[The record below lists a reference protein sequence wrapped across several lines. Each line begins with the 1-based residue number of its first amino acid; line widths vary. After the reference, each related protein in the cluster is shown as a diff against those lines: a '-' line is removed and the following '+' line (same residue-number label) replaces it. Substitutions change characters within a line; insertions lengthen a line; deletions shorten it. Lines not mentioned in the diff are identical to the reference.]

1 LTFKAEK
8 YVKKLFG
15 IRRVED
21 AFQRLDKLTQEEAR
35 MAEVEILTIAAR
47 IDENVIHVGECVNE
61 GMERVHLK
69 VVDMNDQLE
78 IINTNVQGV
87 GNDINKGGLFFY
99 SPSPEYVL
107 KLTRLGVTEATK
119 VIQLVSKHVN
129 EINR

>member
-87 GNDINKGGLFFY
+87 GNDINKGRLFFY